1 MAKGGRDYR
10 GGLILLLSGLVVG
23 RLVGDLGPHRATA
36 VEAQASEEQRIVAV
50 VKAVSPAVVSVN
62 PGHGG
67 SGVIIRQDGIILTN
81 DHVIGDGPV
90 SVTLAD
96 GRKLT
101 ARVLGRDDQLDL
113 AAIQVPVNG
122 LPVAPRGDSDRL
134 DVGQTAIAVG
144 DPLGLERTVTRGVVS
159 ATHRRL
165 DDSRLGL
172 ENMIQTDAAIN
183 PGNSGGPLLDSSGR
197 VIGINTLI
205 IAGRDGSPRGLG
217 FAIPINTAHDMIQA
231 IERDGRLIRPQLGVF
246 PTDITPEVADEF
258 HMTIHDGA
266 LVAQVVPG
274 GAAERAGLERGD
286 IVTHVNGQRVHGSA
300 DLRRVLRALKPGA
313 KAELTVWR
321 AGNTFTATARM
332 EEARDR

>member
-1 MAKGGRDYR
+1 METRRDYR
-10 GGLILLLSGLVVG
+10 GAWVLVLSGLVIG
-23 RLVGDLGPHRATA
+23 RFTADFAPHRATA
-36 VEAQASEEQRIVAV
+36 VEAQASEEQRIVSV

-81 DHVIGDGPV
+81 DHVISEGPV

-113 AAIQVPVNG
+113 AVIQVPQQG

-134 DVGQTAIAVG
+134 EVGQTAIAVG

-159 ATHRRL
+159 ATHRHL

-172 ENMIQTDAAIN
+172 EDMIQTDAAIN
-183 PGNSGGPLLDSSGR
+183 PGNSGGPLIDSSGR

-205 IAGRDGSPRGLG
+205 LAGRDGSPRGLG

-231 IERDGRLIRPQLGVF
+231 IERNGRLIRPQLGVF
-246 PTDITPEVADEF
+246 PSDITPEIAREF
-258 HMTIHDGA
+258 QMTVRDGA
-266 LVAQVVPG
+266 LVAGVRPG
-274 GAAERAGLERGD
+274 SAAERAGLEQGD
-286 IVTHVNGQRVHGSA
+286 IVTQVNGQHIHSA
-300 DLRRVLRALKPGA
+300 SELRRALRALKPGG
-313 KAELTVWR
+313 KVELTVWR
-321 AGNTFTATARM
+321 DGKTFTATARM
-332 EEARDR
+332 EEARDE

>member
-1 MAKGGRDYR
+1 MAMGRDYR
-10 GGLILLLSGLVVG
+10 GAWVLVLSGLVIG
-23 RLVGDLGPHRATA
+23 RFTADFAPHRATA
-36 VEAQASEEQRIVAV
+36 VEAQASEEQRIVSV

-81 DHVIGDGPV
+81 DHVIGEGPV

-113 AAIQVPVNG
+113 AVIQVPQQG

-134 DVGQTAIAVG
+134 EVGQTAIAVG

-159 ATHRRL
+159 ATHRHL

-172 ENMIQTDAAIN
+172 EDMIQTDAAIN
-183 PGNSGGPLLDSSGR
+183 PGNSGGPLIDSSGR

-205 IAGRDGSPRGLG
+205 LAGRDGSPRGLG

-231 IERDGRLIRPQLGVF
+231 IERNGRLIRPQLGVF
-246 PTDITPEVADEF
+246 PSDITPEIAREF
-258 HMTIHDGA
+258 QMTVRDGA
-266 LVAQVVPG
+266 LVAGVRPG
-274 GAAERAGLERGD
+274 SAAERAGLEQGD
-286 IVTHVNGQRVHGSA
+286 IVTHVNGQHIHSSSE
-300 DLRRVLRALKPGA
+300 LRRALRALKPGA
-313 KAELTVWR
+313 KVELTVWR
-321 AGNTFTATARM
+321 DGKTFTATARM
-332 EEARDR
+332 EEARDG